1 MYVQRFSKIEDVTMH
16 PKYSPPHPNAQL
28 NDTCYYDSEQFKL
41 EEEFELQNYPDDEE
55 EDTDD

>member
-1 MYVQRFSKIEDVTMH
+1 MFVKRFLKNEDTIMS
-16 PKYSPPHPNAQL
+16 PKYNPPHPDAQL
-28 NDTCYYDSEQFKL
+28 NDPCYYDSEQFEL

>member
-1 MYVQRFSKIEDVTMH
+1 MAYLFLNTKYLVLVKIPD
-16 PKYSPPHPNAQL
+16 AQL
-28 NDTCYYDSEQFKL
+28 NNPCYYDSEQFEL

>member
-1 MYVQRFSKIEDVTMH
+1 MN
-16 PKYSPPHPNAQL
+16 PKYNPSHPDAQL
-28 NDTCYYDSEQFKL
+28 NNPCYYDSEQFEL